1 MAWLGQ
7 RLPINPFPGDAGY
20 ERKKPLCTK
29 TRNLKAQ
36 FIAKRSKLTLVSHA
50 GILGNKCADAIAKIS
65 AKK

>member
-1 MAWLGQ
+1 MAIGSSPHYLGMQ
-7 RLPINPFPGDAGY
+7 VY